1 MRSETKK
8 GEKMKKS
15 INLKDTKDVKYLCS
29 WNNNDIIQIH
39 TKQTLLNEYKET
51 NLFDDDQDMLFETIG
66 NGFDNFKFKDYL
78 RLSSQD
84 DDFLNVNFICD
95 NMEITRIA

>member
-1 MRSETKK
+1 ME
-8 GEKMKKS
+8 KS

-51 NLFDDDQDMLFETIG
+51 NQFDDDEDMLFETIG

-78 RLSSQD
+78 TLSSKN